1 MQRYLLIFL
10 ILPVVVYGK
19 DFKGAELRTKSTYI
33 YGRFEVNY
41 KASYGAG
48 QTSTFFTYHEL
59 GSGGVSEWNELDIE
73 ILGRYTDDVQFNP
86 ITPGQAN
93 HEHHQWVNFDPTA
106 DFYTYA
112 IEWTPDY
119 VAWFVEGE
127 EVHRQTG
134 DHITALN
141 LDQKIM
147 MNIWPPAYSSWVGT
161 LDSRML
167 PFFAYYDWVS
177 YASYTP
183 GSGDVGTGNNFT
195 FLWRDDFESWDTNRW
210 AKASHTWNGN
220 NSDFTPDNCVFLD
233 GKMVLCLTDAVNT
246 GYTDKNKPFVQFA
259 RYERDTVLV
268 AFSEEITQE
277 SAEKVGNYLISGVT
291 VVKAIQQLNH
301 RHVKLIVEGLDENSS
316 HSLVV
321 LGIKD
326 LATPA
331 NTLLGQSVPIQTLPG
346 WQYPLKINVGGD
358 AYGDWLADQNWTPEG
373 DYGQLGGT
381 PGSFYGQAISGTT
394 DDLVYQ
400 TEQRGIVK
408 YQVRLSAGAYDVT
421 LMLAENYFSA
431 ADCRLMDI
439 NVEGEYVVRD
449 LDLFAEVGSHT
460 AFLLEVPNVRIND
473 GILDIHLADNKDYTL
488 LNGVIIYQHVSETGQ
503 SENGIPAQFY
513 LSQNYPN
520 PFNPV
525 TTIEY
530 RIMSPADVT
539 IKIYNLLGREIA
551 CVVDNF
557 LNSGKYVIDWQPDNV
572 PGGLYFY
579 RMDVSH
585 AGESFSETRKMILV
599 K

>member
-1 MQRYLLIFL
+1 MRKYVILFL
-10 ILPVVVYGK
+10 ILPVFVYGK
-19 DFKGAELRTKSTYI
+19 DFRGAELRTKSSYI

-48 QTSTFFTYHEL
+48 QTATFFTYHEL
-59 GSGGVSEWNELDIE
+59 GSGGISEWNELDIE

-106 DFYTYA
+106 DFHTYA

-141 LDQKIM
+141 RDQKIM

-161 LDSRML
+161 LDTRML

-183 GSGDVGTGNNFT
+183 DSGNVGTENNFT
-195 FLWRDDFESWDTNRW
+195 FQWRDDFESWDTDRW

-220 NSDFTPDNCVFLD
+220 NSDFIPDNCVFMD
-233 GKMVLCLTDAVNT
+233 GKMILCLTDAINT
-246 GYTDKNKPFVQFA
+246 GYTDKNKPFVEYA
-259 RYERDTVLV
+259 RYQNDTVLV
-268 AFSEEITQE
+268 AFSEEITRE
-277 SAEKVGNYLISGVT
+277 SAEKVGNYMISGLT
-291 VVKAIQQLNH
+291 VVKAIQQRNH

-326 LATPA
+326 LAAPA
-331 NTLLGQSVPIQTLPG
+331 NTLLGQSVPIQTPPR

-358 AYGDWLADQNWTPEG
+358 AYGDWLADQNWTHEG
-373 DYGQLGGT
+373 DYGQIGGT
-381 PGSFYGQAISGTT
+381 PGSYYGQPVSGTT
-394 DDLVYQ
+394 DDLVFQ

-408 YQVRLSAGAYDVT
+408 YQVRLPAGKYTVS
-421 LMLAENYFSA
+421 LMLAENYFNA
-431 ADCRLMDI
+431 PDCRLMDI

-449 LDLFAEVGSHT
+449 LDLFAAAGAHA
-460 AFLLEVPNVRIND
+460 AFYLEVSEVCVSD
-473 GILDIHLADNKDYTL
+473 GILDIHLADNKDFTL
-488 LNGVIIYQHVSETGQ
+488 LNGIIINQYGSKTGQ
-503 SENGIPAQFY
+503 SETGIPARFY

-520 PFNPV
+520 PFNPA

-530 RIMSPADVT
+530 RIMSPADIT
-539 IKIYNLLGREIA
+539 IKIFDLLGNEIA
-551 CVVDNF
+551 CVVDNY
-557 LNSGKYVIDWQPDNV
+557 LNPGSYIARWQAGDMA
-572 PGGLYFY
+572 GGLYFY
-579 RMDVSH
+579 RMDASN
-585 AGESFSETRKMILV
+585 AGQSFSETRKMILV

>member
-1 MQRYLLIFL
+1 MRRNLLIFL
-10 ILPVVVYGK
+10 ILPVIVYGK
-19 DFKGAELRTKSTYI
+19 DFRGAELRTKSSYI

-59 GSGGVSEWNELDIE
+59 GGGGVSEWNELDIE

-106 DFYTYA
+106 DFHTYA
-112 IEWTPDY
+112 IEWTPNY

-134 DHITALN
+134 DHIAALN

-177 YASYTP
+177 YAAYTP
-183 GSGDVGTGNNFT
+183 DSGNVGTGNNFT
-195 FLWRDDFESWDTNRW
+195 FQWRDDFDSWDTDRW
-210 AKASHTWNGN
+210 AKASHTWIGN

-268 AFSEEITQE
+268 AFSEEITPE
-277 SAEKVGNYLISGVT
+277 SAETAGNYMISGVN
-291 VVKAIQQLNH
+291 VLEAIQQHNR
-301 RHVKLIVEGLDENSS
+301 RHVKLLVEGLDENSS
-316 HSLVV
+316 HNLVV

-331 NTLLGQSVPIQTLPG
+331 NTLLGQSIAIQMPPR
-346 WQYPLKINVGGD
+346 WNYPLKMNVGGD
-358 AYGDWLADQNWTPEG
+358 AYGDWLADQNWTHEA
-373 DYGQLGGT
+373 DYGQVGGT
-381 PGSFYGQAISGTT
+381 PGSFYGQAIAGTT
-394 DDLVYQ
+394 DDLVFQ

-408 YQVRLSAGAYDVT
+408 YQVRLPAGAYDVT

-449 LDLFAEVGSHT
+449 LDVFAEVGSHT
-460 AFLLEVPNVRIND
+460 AFLLEVSNVRISD

-488 LNGVIIYQHVSETGQ
+488 LNGIIINPHVSETGQ
-503 SENGIPAQFY
+503 TESGVPTQFC

-520 PFNPV
+520 PFNPK
-525 TTIEY
+525 TFIEY
-530 RIMSPADVT
+530 ALPQPGFVELS
-539 IKIYNLLGREIA
+539 IYDIHGRE
-551 CVVDNF
+551 VSDLVLENK
-557 LNSGKYVIDWQPDNV
+557 STGKYSVEWNPT
-572 PGGLYFY
+572 GFSSGLYFY
-579 RMDVSH
+579 RLLVD
-585 AGESFSETRKMILV
+585 GLLIDTRKMILL